1 MSRLRL
7 PSEIARAPSHPGESD
22 KGKFSADQWKTFCT
36 INLPITLVRLWG
48 SSPKD
53 ERQYKM
59 LANFMH
65 LVAAVRLANMRS
77 MSKERIAVFDHHLR
91 AYLSELRILYPH
103 TNITPYQHM
112 MLHFGMQLRRFGP
125 VHSWRCFPFERINY
139 ILQNIP
145 TNSRFGHM
153 EQTMFIRFC
162 QNQKLRALLKGV
174 NVQHFLPI
182 ATLYTDCFENVDNRG
197 TRVADLFDD
206 EIPSEPAV
214 LDWAST
220 SLPLLEKSSYAL
232 LQEWINQS
240 DTPGTAFIR
249 AKIVRQAKFRDMNF
263 ATQDSGA
270 PNSQVVFN
278 MSGRPWSA
286 GSIQCIFVAGW
297 ENEKV
302 QHTKTF
308 VEIYPYCALSNVDAQ
323 ADNYRQFS
331 FAGRLFYN
339 RLDRTQALVLPLD
352 AIAGHFGH
360 SPQFH
365 SGMQEKTIHVLPLNR
380 EFMLDAD

>member
-145 TNSRFGHM
+145 TNSRFGRC
-153 EQTMFIRFC
+153 FF
-162 QNQKLRALLKGV
+162 LL
-174 NVQHFLPI
+174 
-182 ATLYTDCFENVDNRG
+182 DN
-197 TRVADLFDD
+197 A
-206 EIPSEPAV
+206 
-214 LDWAST
+214 
-220 SLPLLEKSSYAL
+220 
-232 LQEWINQS
+232 
-240 DTPGTAFIR
+240 
-249 AKIVRQAKFRDMNF
+249 
-263 ATQDSGA
+263 
-270 PNSQVVFN
+270 
-278 MSGRPWSA
+278 
-286 GSIQCIFVAGW
+286 
-297 ENEKV
+297 
-302 QHTKTF
+302 
-308 VEIYPYCALSNVDAQ
+308 
-323 ADNYRQFS
+323 
-331 FAGRLFYN
+331 
-339 RLDRTQALVLPLD
+339 
-352 AIAGHFGH
+352 
-360 SPQFH
+360 
-365 SGMQEKTIHVLPLNR
+365 
-380 EFMLDAD
+380 